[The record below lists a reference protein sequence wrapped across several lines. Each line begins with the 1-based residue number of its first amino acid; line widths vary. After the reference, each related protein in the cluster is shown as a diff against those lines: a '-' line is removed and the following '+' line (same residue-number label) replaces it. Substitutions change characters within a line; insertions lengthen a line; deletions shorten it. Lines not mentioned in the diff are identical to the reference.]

1 MSETKEA
8 LYYNIKFI
16 RSINILIPKG
26 NTQILT
32 TTGIDAQ
39 FVLRRNF
46 IIENING

>member
-8 LYYNIKFI
+8 LYYNIKFT
-16 RSINILIPKG
+16 RSINILLPQG

-46 IIENING
+46 IIENITG